1 MKFKINPL
9 LQKINWEY
17 VALYSFYG
25 ACILIVFFAISVL
38 QTRRKDAED
47 YCTERRGI
55 VIQEKQGNFICI
67 KQKSIIK
74 WETE

>member
-1 MKFKINPL
+1 MKYKINLL

-17 VALYSFYG
+17 TALYSFYG
-25 ACILIVFFAISVL
+25 VCIFIVFLTISIL
-38 QTRRKDAED
+38 QTKRKDAED
-47 YCTERRGI
+47 YCTEKRGV
-55 VIQEKQGNFICI
+55 VIQEKQGNFVCI